1 MSSLH
6 FPNATTAAGTS
17 RPPTSAARI
26 LIVDD
31 EPVNIKVVKKYL
43 QIAGYTE
50 FITTSE
56 APRAMEMIRKEKP
69 DIVLLDV
76 MMPQVSGLKI
86 LQDVRSD
93 PELAHLPVLILTAS
107 TDAETK
113 RSALELGATDF
124 LAKPVDA
131 ADLVPRVRN
140 CLLVK
145 AHHDH
150 LERYSNHLEAEVRIR
165 TAELEKSRL
174 QVVHCLARAAEYRD
188 DDTGRHVVRVG
199 KYAGILARELG
210 FPAEQVAML
219 EMAAQLHDVG
229 KIGIP
234 DSILLKPGRLDP
246 EEFKLMQRHCE
257 YGRLIILPDEPSPPR
272 GNATAR
278 TQPRRPTS
286 TRSLLELAADIA
298 FTHHERW
305 DGTGYPSNIAG
316 EQIPLEGRIT
326 AVADVFDALASRRPY
341 KGAFPLE
348 SCISIVKDGRGRQF
362 DPAVVDAL
370 LRRVGEFSTVAQH
383 MADAAWPPARAT
395 SRRAGASP

>member
-1 MSSLH
+1 VSSLH

-17 RPPTSAARI
+17 RPVPSSARI
-26 LIVDD
+26 MIVDD
-31 EPVNIKVVKKYL
+31 EPVNVKVVRKYL
-43 QIAGYTE
+43 QIAGYTD

-56 APRAMEMIRKEKP
+56 SPTAMGMIHRDKP
-69 DIVLLDV
+69 DIILLDV
-76 MMPQVSGLKI
+76 MMPQISGLKI

-93 PELAHLPVLILTAS
+93 PDLAHLPVIILTAS

-113 RSALELGATDF
+113 RSALELGATEF
-124 LAKPVDA
+124 LAKPVDP

-150 LERYSNHLEAEVRIR
+150 LARYSSHLETEVRLR

-199 KYAGILARELG
+199 KYAAILAREMG
-210 FPAEQVAML
+210 IAPDHVSMIEI
-219 EMAAQLHDVG
+219 AAQLHDVG

-257 YGRLIILPDEPSPPR
+257 YGRLIIMPDEPSR
-272 GNATAR
+272 AVATRR
-278 TQPRRPTS
+278 TS
-286 TRSLLELAADIA
+286 AGRSLLELAADIA

-305 DGTGYPSNIAG
+305 DGTGYPSNLAG

-362 DPAVVDAL
+362 DAAIVDAM
-370 LRRVGEFSTVAQH
+370 LRRVGDFAAVCQH
-383 MADAAWPPARAT
+383 MADAA
-395 SRRAGASP
+395 